1 MLRLDVKSDL
11 SDHWE
16 KLVSRLRYQRNVSKK
31 DPKSIKTTIVSQLRS
46 PTELSSGSSTIEDQM
61 LCLIEKASYEYHVHS
76 LILDPTDK
84 IWKSY
89 FSDDEL
95 KEIRCHNIMLLPDL
109 TEEMEK
115 IIQCRDLAHN

>member
-46 PTELSSGSSTIEDQM
+46 PTELSSGSSTIGQRKTDSSISTKVKYM
-61 LCLIEKASYEYHVHS
+61 LSPVEKQDIVDYLKNYEN
-76 LILDPTDK
+76 K
-84 IWKSY
+84 NK
-89 FSDDEL
+89 
-95 KEIRCHNIMLLPDL
+95 
-109 TEEMEK
+109 
-115 IIQCRDLAHN
+115 